1 MRREHVELPVPG
13 ADASLGLIA
22 YGHYGRPVIVF
33 PSEAGRAW
41 DFENNGMV
49 DAVGDLLD
57 AGRVKLYC
65 VESLDGYSWS
75 DTAVGIEER
84 ARRNAVYTDWL
95 VNEAVPW
102 IQRDTGGGGEL
113 IALGASLGAYHA
125 VHLALQ
131 RADLVPLA
139 IGLSGNYDVST
150 WRAWGDRGDATYF
163 ANPVDYVAHAEGD
176 HLQWLREH
184 VSILLVCGQGAW
196 EVNPT
201 GALPST
207 RRMAELLQSKGIR
220 CELDLWGYDVAH
232 DWPWWQ
238 RQLAHHLPRFC

>member
-1 MRREHVELPVPG
+1 VQRRHVELWAP
-13 ADASLGLIA
+13 ALDASGVVLA
-22 YGHYGRPVIVF
+22 YGHWGRPVLVF
-33 PSEAGRAW
+33 PTEGGRAW
-41 DFENNGMV
+41 EYETGGMV
-49 DAVGDLLD
+49 AAIAGLIE

-65 VESLDGYSWS
+65 VDSYDAASWS
-75 DTAVGIEER
+75 NAGAPLEER
-84 ARRNAVYTDWL
+84 ARAHGRYETWILDQV
-95 VNEAVPW
+95 VPW
-102 IQRDTGGGGEL
+102 IHGDCRGAQDILATGC
-113 IALGASLGAYHA
+113 SLGAYHA

-207 RRMAELLQSKGIR
+207 RRMAQLLQSKGIR